1 MLVPLLVPLMLPL
14 LPHGWPAIPQGRFD
28 PEPILRRA
36 ERRTAQGVSVDLA
49 ALSAAEANALVG
61 FDITKSGIQPVWV
74 RVHNREGVRYYIPPI
89 SIDDDYFSPHEVA
102 WKGHRWFD
110 PAGNSRLDQRLRGLD
125 LPEAVE
131 PGGMVGG
138 YVFTNRDEGLKYAN
152 VELVAPGQRKVRRF
166 PFLVK
171 VPGCARISKGSTGS
185 TCWPPVANRIWKSQP
200 SGAGS
205 KICPVA
211 PSAATAAPP
220 PIPSTSS

>member
-1 MLVPLLVPLMLPL
+1 MKSRGRLVLVPLLVPLMLPL

-74 RVHNREGVRYYIPPI
+74 RVRNLEAVRYYIPPI

-138 YVFTNRDEGLKYAN
+138 YVFTNRD
-152 VELVAPGQRKVRRF
+152 
-166 PFLVK
+166 
-171 VPGCARISKGSTGS
+171 
-185 TCWPPVANRIWKSQP
+185 
-200 SGAGS
+200 
-205 KICPVA
+205 
-211 PSAATAAPP
+211 
-220 PIPSTSS
+220 